1 LVPNEITTQDL
12 PENFDRTEL
21 TLQIETSTIGIIYA
35 KGSSGNDNDSDGT
48 GSPGIEFKPLEFI
61 REIPIDSPENR
72 IYLDAK
78 GFETLDGKSIASQSL
93 AQEVVDMMRGN
104 HNMKADEHYFGEMK
118 CLLENRLGILGSE
131 YKRVDYEIAE
141 LEDQLIANE
150 AAYGRITGSDMAAE
164 ATEFAK
170 QSIKTN
176 MAVEVIG
183 NSTRLKDVLIPLTT
197 EHFRSSVLSAGI

>member
-1 LVPNEITTQDL
+1 
-12 PENFDRTEL
+12 
-21 TLQIETSTIGIIYA
+21 
-35 KGSSGNDNDSDGT
+35 
-48 GSPGIEFKPLEFI
+48 
-61 REIPIDSPENR
+61 
-72 IYLDAK
+72 
-78 GFETLDGKSIASQSL
+78 
-93 AQEVVDMMRGN
+93 
-104 HNMKADEHYFGEMK
+104 MK
-118 CLLENRLGILGSE
+118 CLLESRIGILGSE
-131 YKRVDYEIAE
+131 YQRVDQEIAE
-141 LEDQLIANE
+141 LEDQLVANE

>member
-1 LVPNEITTQDL
+1 
-12 PENFDRTEL
+12 
-21 TLQIETSTIGIIYA
+21 
-35 KGSSGNDNDSDGT
+35 
-48 GSPGIEFKPLEFI
+48 
-61 REIPIDSPENR
+61 
-72 IYLDAK
+72 
-78 GFETLDGKSIASQSL
+78 
-93 AQEVVDMMRGN
+93 MRGKKVN
-104 HNMKADEHYFGEMK
+104 GETEHFGEMK

-150 AAYGRITGSDMAAE
+150 AAYGRITGADMAAE

-170 QSIKTN
+170 QSIKTD